1 MERDRTTKVVAIC
14 GLLLAVVGVSLG
26 FAAFSQ
32 NLKISS
38 AATVTPSDNMYIYFA
53 SSDQKNGEGE
63 IVADPV
69 GASPAQYDTVDDTTV
84 EHKAIIDNSNNK
96 APAITGLRADFT
108 APGQSVTY
116 SFYAYNAWEYAAYL
130 KSINIDATKVCEAKD
145 GALSNDEA
153 IKASQEA
160 KIVEACKGIS
170 ISVKVGNEDNEVN
183 VDTTTGNIANH
194 TLAKDSFEPVVV
206 TITYAA
212 GSSVADTDFD
222 VTFGDVTLNYSST
235 N

>member
-1 MERDRTTKVVAIC
+1 MEKDRTTKVVAVC
-14 GLLLAVVGVSLG
+14 ALLLAVVGVSLG

-38 AATVTPSDNMYIYFA
+38 TATVTPSDNMFIYFA

-69 GASPAQYDTVDDTTV
+69 GANPAQYDNQDDTSV
-84 EHKAIIDNSNNK
+84 EHKAVIDNSNNK
-96 APAITGLRADFT
+96 APTITGLRADFT
-108 APGQSVTY
+108 APGQSVSY
-116 SFYAYNAWEYAAYL
+116 SFYAYNAWEYDAYL
-130 KSINIDATKVCEAKD
+130 KAINIDATKVCEAKD
-145 GALSNDEA
+145 GSLSDDET

-170 ISVKVGNEDNEVN
+170 ISVKVGEADNAVN
-183 VDTTTGNIANH
+183 VNTTTGDIDNH
-194 TLAKDSFEPVVV
+194 VLGDDAFEPVVV

-222 VTFGDVTLNYSST
+222 VTFGDITLNYSST